1 METND
6 RRYGHFFKG
15 LLVGGF
21 LGGLAGLLFAPK
33 SGKELR
39 ADIKETKEKAS
50 REAKEM
56 LGKTSHQFSEVG
68 QKAKHILSFTKQK
81 GEAAPRYDAESI
93 EESAG
98 EA

>member
-6 RRYGHFFKG
+6 IKFGHFFRG

-21 LGGLAGLLFAPK
+21 LGGLAGLFFAPK

-39 ADIKETKEKAS
+39 ADIKETREKAS
-50 REAKEM
+50 KETKEI
-56 LGKTSHQFSEVG
+56 LGKASHQFSEVG
-68 QKAKHILSFTKQK
+68 QRAKHILSLIKQK

-93 EESAG
+93 EEFVG